1 MTLGRGSSMEP
12 SSLQKCQDL
21 GRLSF
26 VQMAQTPAGGQAPA
40 EEGVSRE
47 PGGRIQPPVG
57 GRPGGAH
64 ARRGAGRGGAARP
77 PERRWGGVRP
87 AARAASLRPGR
98 AQRAGA
104 GEPAPGAGREPATWG
119 SSGGAAPAGPRLA
132 ARLTEDCGQQG
143 TGAAGG
149 GALGRWAGRAGGQG
163 AGGPGAPWRRRARIE
178 MSLAG
183 RGAHPGTRCS
193 GCGRRRCCHGNLL
206 PSG

>member
-12 SSLQKCQDL
+12 SSLQRCQDL

-26 VQMAQTPAGGQAPA
+26 VQMAQTPAGGRAPA

-47 PGGRIQPPVG
+47 TGGRIQPPVG

-163 AGGPGAPWRRRARIE
+163 GRWARGALAPPSQDRDVSGRARRASR
-178 MSLAG
+178 
-183 RGAHPGTRCS
+183 HPVLRVRTAP
-193 GCGRRRCCHGNLL
+193 LL
-206 PSG
+206 SWKSAA